1 MFVLQLAL
9 ITACLAI
16 SVAGAR
22 AQGDEA
28 QPAQSPF
35 AVQEDEM
42 KEMNALQRQ
51 RDSQVRAAHE
61 QQRRLIRYKKEMED
75 KSVVERSPDATPA
88 PRAKP
93 AKRVSEKIPCVE
105 SGPGCR

>member
-1 MFVLQLAL
+1 MFVIRLTL

-22 AQGDEA
+22 AQSDE

-51 RDSQVRAAHE
+51 RDAQIRAAHE
-61 QQRRLIRYKKEMED
+61 QQRRLVREKKEMQEQT
-75 KSVVERSPDATPA
+75 ATEPPPANGPA

-93 AKRVSEKIPCVE
+93 AKRMNERVPCVE
-105 SGPGCR
+105 PGPGCR